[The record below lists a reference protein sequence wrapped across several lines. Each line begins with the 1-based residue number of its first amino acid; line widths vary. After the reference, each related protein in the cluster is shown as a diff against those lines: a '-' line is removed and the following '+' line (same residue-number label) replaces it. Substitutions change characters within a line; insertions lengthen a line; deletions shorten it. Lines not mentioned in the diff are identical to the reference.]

1 MVRNKVL
8 VTGATGNVG
17 AQVVRQLS
25 AAGVVPRALSRRS
38 DAGLPAGVEV
48 VRGHQFDPAALG
60 AALVGVDRVFLVWP
74 AFTAGAA
81 EEVAEAI
88 GPRRVVLLSSGA
100 VVDGVEEQPHPIGR
114 FHAEVER
121 AIRRAGA
128 EWTFLRPHGFAT
140 NTRAWAPEI
149 RAGDVVRGAYGRAA
163 STLIHEADIAAV
175 AVRALTATGHAGASY
190 ELTGPEVLTKVEQVR
205 VIGEALGRPLRWEE
219 LSREEERARS
229 LSWLPEAVVDAV
241 LDGQAEMVHRPSAPT
256 TAVEEVTG
264 TPARPF
270 REWVADHVD
279 DFR

>member
-1 MVRNKVL
+1 MVGNKVL

-17 AQVVRQLS
+17 AQVVRQLV
-25 AAGVVPRALSRRS
+25 AAGVAPRALSRRA
-38 DAGLPAGVEV
+38 DAGLPDGVEV
-48 VRGHQFDPAALG
+48 VRGHHFDPATLA

-74 AFTAGAA
+74 AFTADAA
-81 EEVAEAI
+81 DAVAEVI
-88 GPRRVVLLSSGA
+88 GARRVVLLSSGA

-114 FHAEVER
+114 YHAEVER
-121 AIRRAGA
+121 AVARAGA
-128 EWTFLRPHGFAT
+128 EWTFLRPHGFAA

-149 RAGDVVRGAYGRAA
+149 RAGDVVRGAYGQAA

-175 AVRALTATGHAGASY
+175 AVRALTTTGHAGAAY
-190 ELTGPEVLTKVEQVR
+190 ELTGPEVLTRVEQVG

-219 LSREEERARS
+219 LSREEERERS
-229 LSWLPEAVVDAV
+229 LSWLPASVVDSV
-241 LDGQAEMVHRPSAPT
+241 LDGQAELVHRPLPPT
-256 TAVEEVTG
+256 TTVEEVTG

>member
-1 MVRNKVL
+1 MRNKVL

-17 AQVVRQLS
+17 AHVVRGLP
-25 AAGVVPRALSRRS
+25 AEGVVPRALSRRS

-48 VRGHQFDPAALG
+48 VRGHHFDPATLE

-81 EEVAEAI
+81 DAVAELI
-88 GPRRVVLLSSGA
+88 GARRVVLLSSGA
-100 VVDGVEEQPHPIGR
+100 VVDGVDEQPHPIGR

-121 AIRRAGA
+121 ALARAGA
-128 EWTFLRPHGFAT
+128 EWTFLRPHGFAV

-149 RAGDVVRGAYGRAA
+149 RAGDVVRGAYGQAA

-175 AVRALTATGHAGASY
+175 AVRALTATGHAGARY

-219 LSREEERARS
+219 LSREEERERS
-229 LSWLPEAVVDAV
+229 LSWLPESVVDAV
-241 LDGQAEMVHRPSAPT
+241 LDGQAELVHRPSAPT

-279 DFR
+279 EFR

>member
-1 MVRNKVL
+1 MVGNKVL

-17 AQVVRQLS
+17 AQVVGLLS
-25 AAGVVPRALSRRS
+25 AAGVAPRALSRRS

-48 VRGHQFDPAALG
+48 VRGHHFDPATLE
-60 AALVGVDRVFLVWP
+60 AALVGVDRVFLMWP

-81 EEVAEAI
+81 EAVAELI
-88 GPRRVVLLSSGA
+88 GARRVVLLSSGA
-100 VVDGVEEQPHPIGR
+100 VVDGVAEQPHPIGR

-121 AIRRAGA
+121 ALARAGA

-175 AVRALTATGHAGASY
+175 AVRALTTTGHAGARY

-219 LSREEERARS
+219 LSRAEERERS
-229 LSWLPEAVVDAV
+229 LSWLPESVVDAV
-241 LDGQAEMVHRPSAPT
+241 LDGQAELVHRPSAPT
-256 TAVEEVTG
+256 AAVEEVTG

-270 REWVADHVD
+270 REWVADHVHE
-279 DFR
+279 FR

>member
-1 MVRNKVL
+1 MRGEVL

-17 AQVVRQLS
+17 AQVVRGLL
-25 AAGVVPRALSRRS
+25 AAGEVPRALSRRA
-38 DAGLPAGVEV
+38 DAGLPDGVEV
-48 VRGHQFDPAALG
+48 VRGHHFDPATLE

-74 AFTAGAA
+74 AFTADAADAVAGVIGA
-81 EEVAEAI
+81 
-88 GPRRVVLLSSGA
+88 RRVVLLSSGA

-121 AIRRAGA
+121 AVARAGA
-128 EWTFLRPHGFAT
+128 GWTFLRPHGFAA
-140 NTRAWAPEI
+140 NTRAWAPDV
-149 RAGDVVRGAYGRAA
+149 RAGDVVRGAYGRSAA
-163 STLIHEADIAAV
+163 TAIHEADVAAV
-175 AVRALTATGHAGASY
+175 AVRALTEDGHAGARY

-205 VIGEALGRPLRWEE
+205 VIGEVVGRPLRWEE

-229 LSWLPEAVVDAV
+229 LSWLPGSVVDAV
-241 LDGQAEMVHRPSAPT
+241 LDGQAAMVHRPLPPT
-256 TAVEEVTG
+256 RTVEEVTG